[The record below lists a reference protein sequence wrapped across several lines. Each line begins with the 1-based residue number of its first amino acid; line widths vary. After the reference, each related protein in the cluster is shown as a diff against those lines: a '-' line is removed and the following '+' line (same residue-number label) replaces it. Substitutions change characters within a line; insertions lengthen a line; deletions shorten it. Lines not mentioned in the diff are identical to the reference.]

1 MDCPEGHEPHEWQA
15 GDYVEVT
22 LPMDVHQ
29 VVSNVNVKTNE
40 GLCAY
45 ERGPLVYCAE
55 EIDNVASY
63 DSFLLTPQT
72 RFTLWQPDG
81 RLAETRGIVADNGSQ
96 QLRLIPYYAWDNREA
111 SKMKVWV
118 KCE

>member
-1 MDCPEGHEPHEWQA
+1 MKEDEGMRAIQ
-15 GDYVEVT
+15 
-22 LPMDVHQ
+22 
-29 VVSNVNVKTNE
+29 
-40 GLCAY
+40 
-45 ERGPLVYCAE
+45 RGPLVYCVE
-55 EIDNVASY
+55 EIDNAASY
-63 DSFLLTPQT
+63 DTFQLTPQT

-81 RLAETRGIVADNGSQ
+81 ILAETRGIMADNGSQ